1 MTSLD
6 NEQLDAL
13 SEVFNIG
20 VGKAAAAL
28 STLIHD
34 EVLLAV
40 PQVSVVT
47 VSEAV
52 QHLGATGLREMYG
65 VRQPFAGVI
74 NGDALLIFPSEQSLE
89 LVRIAAGG
97 AATAATLDTVAHD
110 AMAEIGNLML
120 NACIA
125 SLGDLLGEHF
135 EIGTPRVDSGDGRAL
150 LSTRV
155 QNHMVVF
162 LHIRF
167 ELKSSPI
174 VGYVVFVLHTPSLST
189 LKTSID
195 ALLGRPAHAA

>member
-28 STLIHD
+28 STLIQD

-40 PQVSVVT
+40 PHVSVVT

-52 QHLGATGLREMYG
+52 QQLGATGLREMYG
-65 VRQPFAGVI
+65 VRQPFAGAI

-97 AATAATLDTVAHD
+97 AATALDEMAHD

-125 SLGDLLGEHF
+125 ALGDLLGEHF
-135 EIGTPRVDSGDGRAL
+135 EIGTPRVDSGDGRTL

-174 VGYVVFVLHTPSLST
+174 VGFVVFVLHTPSLSA
-189 LKTSID
+189 LKASID
-195 ALLGRPAHAA
+195 ALLGRSAHAT

>member
-1 MTSLD
+1 MSSLD

-28 STLIHD
+28 STLIRD

-40 PQVSVVT
+40 PHVSVVT
-47 VSEAV
+47 VNEAV
-52 QHLGATGLREMYG
+52 QQLGATGLSEMYG
-65 VRQPFAGVI
+65 VRQPFAGAL
-74 NGDALLIFPSEQSLE
+74 NGDALLIFPSEQSLD
-89 LVRIAAGG
+89 LVRIVAGSSASDAALGEM
-97 AATAATLDTVAHD
+97 AHD
-110 AMAEIGNLML
+110 AMAEIGNVML

-125 SLGDLLGEHF
+125 ALGDLLGEHF
-135 EIGTPRVDSGDGRAL
+135 EIGTPQVDSGDGRTL

-167 ELKSSPI
+167 ELKTSAI
-174 VGYVVFVLHTPSLST
+174 EGYVVFVLHTPSLSA
-189 LKTSID
+189 LRASID
-195 ALLGRPAHAA
+195 TLLGRPATVT